1 MTNLPDMPDVHAKAM
16 LGSVEP
22 SYRWVRVK
30 YGEETIADSNSPM
43 LLLQYGP
50 HVLPTYFFTNDEV
63 EMDRLVPS
71 VDRDGKYFWSIEF
84 NGQRVADAAWA
95 YIDPPGHLSALED
108 RLTFSWETLEWYE
121 EDERVF
127 VHARD
132 PHKRV
137 DVLASSRHVQVL
149 FADQIIADTHR
160 PYLLFETDLPTRYY
174 IPKADVRMEFLRET
188 SHSSLCPYKGKARYW
203 SVKVGDQVLENG
215 VWSYPDPI
223 PENPK
228 IKGHLCFYNEK
239 TDIYIGGERM
249 PRPVT
254 PWS

>member
-1 MTNLPDMPDVHAKAM
+1 MTDLTDADVQAKAM
-16 LGSVEP
+16 LGSAEP

-30 YGEETIADSNSPM
+30 VGEETIADSSSPI

-50 HVLPTYFFTNDEV
+50 DVLPTYFFTRDEV
-63 EMDRLVPS
+63 RMDQLVPS
-71 VDRDGKYFWSIEF
+71 ADRDGKRFWTIEL
-84 NGQRVADAAWA
+84 NGRRIPDAAWT
-95 YIDPPGHLSALED
+95 YIAPPEHLSALKD
-108 RLTFSWETLEWYE
+108 RLTFSWEKLEWYE

-149 FADQIIADTHR
+149 FAGQIVADTHR

-174 IPKADVRMEFLRET
+174 IPETDVRMEYLHET
-188 SHSSLCPYKGKARYW
+188 SHTSQCPYKGEARYW
-203 SVKVGDQVLENG
+203 TVQVGDQTLKNG
-215 VWSYPDPI
+215 VWSYPDPV

-228 IKGHLCFYNEK
+228 IKGLLCFYNEK
-239 TDIYIGGERM
+239 TDIYVDSELM

>member
-16 LGSVEP
+16 RGSVEP
-22 SYRWVRVK
+22 SSRWVRVK
-30 YGEETIADSNSPM
+30 HGEETIADSNSPM

-50 HVLPTYFFTNDEV
+50 HVLPTYFFTHDEV
-63 EMDRLVPS
+63 EMDRLVSS
-71 VDRDGKYFWSIEF
+71 VDRDGKRFSTIEID
-84 NGQRVADAAWA
+84 GQRIADAAWT
-95 YIDPPGHLSALED
+95 YIEPPEHLSALKD
-108 RLTFSWETLEWYE
+108 RVTFSWETLEWYE
-121 EDERVF
+121 EDEQVF

-174 IPKADVRMEFLRET
+174 IPKADVHMEYLHET
-188 SHSSLCPYKGKARYW
+188 SHSSQCPYKGEAHYW
-203 SVKVGDQVLENG
+203 SVKVRDQTLENG

-228 IKGHLCFYNEK
+228 IKGLLCFFNEK
-239 TDIYIGGERM
+239 TDIYIDGEQM